1 MSKEHLTEH
10 MKARYETRLQ
20 ELKEALDENI
30 DLPFAAFCR
39 EKELDAR
46 SFTSW
51 LSVHKRLTPRDIKN
65 EVRKSKGM
73 GLIKSRGQ
81 PEYDK
86 HLQAYKHMLQ
96 IDLDYTLTQY
106 CADVGR
112 SAHAFHHWV
121 MRQGL
126 TVDKLKEEACSQVG
140 ITPVSKD
147 ARPHLKK
154 ARKQT
159 EPTVFRK
166 AIAGYKKMLETD
178 HELTLQKFCSIKGYA
193 YKPLLHWMYELG
205 VKPADIK
212 AFVIERTKLPK
223 DNRRVFIQ
231 FKPNGASSSDVLN
244 GVRISL
250 PDGTRVD
257 VESCTVVGLCS
268 FVNVYSKQNVK

>member
-1 MSKEHLTEH
+1 MSKTRLTDQDKEQYEKLLPELIAALTENV
-10 MKARYETRLQ
+10 E
-20 ELKEALDENI
+20 
-30 DLPFAAFCR
+30 LPFAEFCR
-39 EKELDAR
+39 TKKIEPK

-51 LSVHKRLTPRDIKN
+51 LGRYKKLTPLD
-65 EVRKSKGM
+65 VRNKAREANGYRPLKT
-73 GLIKSRGQ
+73 RGQ
-81 PEYDK
+81 LEYDK
-86 HLQAYKHMLQ
+86 HLQAYRHMLQ

-106 CADVGR
+106 CADVGI
-112 SAHAFHHWV
+112 SAHSFHHWV

-126 TVDKLKEEACSQVG
+126 TVDKIKEEVCSQVG

-154 ARKQT
+154 ARQQT
-159 EPTVFRK
+159 EPTVFRR
-166 AIAGYKKMLETD
+166 AIAGYKKMLESN
-178 HELTLQKFCSIKGYA
+178 HELTLQKYCSIKGYA

-250 PDGTRVD
+250 PDGTQVD